1 MAEQVNPNLAA
12 EETPVSETATPE
24 TTTPETPASKGKSFL
39 QKPLDPRL
47 AYYLRIIGTL
57 FAITAAVAV
66 LLSLVNLLTK
76 PFIDAHAEEKRIAA
90 LSAVMPDA
98 QYETVT
104 QLPDG
109 IDGLLAMTR
118 ATQDGAP
125 MGYCVQ
131 VTSNGFGGAMELMV
145 GVDENGAITGVSIL
159 SHSETCKTDRHSW
172 LVEQYSGRS
181 GQVLVSNAPADDTHV
196 QAISGATVT
205 SNGVTQGV
213 NAALQ
218 AVAAYTKGGNS

>member
-1 MAEQVNPNLAA
+1 MEEQVTPELVA
-12 EETPVSETATPE
+12 EETPTSE
-24 TTTPETPASKGKSFL
+24 TTTSKAKFTL
-39 QKPLDPRL
+39 KKPLDPRL

-109 IDGLLAMTR
+109 IDGLLALTR
-118 ATQDGAP
+118 ATQNGAP
-125 MGYCVQ
+125 KGYCVQ
-131 VTSNGFGGAMELMV
+131 VTSNGFGGTMELMV

-172 LVEQYSGRS
+172 LVAQYPGHSGE
-181 GQVLVSNAPADDTHV
+181 VLVSNAPADTTHV
-196 QAISGATVT
+196 QAISGATAT
-205 SNGVTQGV
+205 SNGVTRGV

>member
-1 MAEQVNPNLAA
+1 MAEQVNPELAA
-12 EETPVSETATPE
+12 EETPTPETATPE
-24 TTTPETPASKGKSFL
+24 TTAPETTASKGKSFL
-39 QKPLDPRL
+39 QKPLDPRV
-47 AYYLRIIGTL
+47 AYYLRIIGAL
-57 FAITAAVAV
+57 FAITAAAAV

-98 QYETVT
+98 QYEAVT
-104 QLPDG
+104 QLPEG

-118 ATQDGAP
+118 ATQNGALK
-125 MGYCVQ
+125 GYCVQ

-172 LVEQYSGRS
+172 LVEQYPGHS
-181 GQVLVSNAPADDTHV
+181 GQVLVSRSSADATHV

-205 SNGVTQGV
+205 SNGVTHGV

>member
-1 MAEQVNPNLAA
+1 MAEQVNPELAV
-12 EETPVSETATPE
+12 EETPAPEATTSETAAPE
-24 TTTPETPASKGKSFL
+24 AAAPKAKSLF
-39 QKPLDPRL
+39 KKTLDPRL

-118 ATQDGAP
+118 ATQDGTLK
-125 MGYCVQ
+125 GYCVQ

-145 GVDENGAITGVSIL
+145 GVDESGAITGVSIL

-172 LVEQYSGRS
+172 LVQQYPGRS
-181 GQVLVSNAPADDTHV
+181 GQVLVSRAPADDAHI

>member
-1 MAEQVNPNLAA
+1 MEAQVTPELVA
-12 EETPVSETATPE
+12 EETPASEM
-24 TTTPETPASKGKSFL
+24 TTPETAAPKAKPALK
-39 QKPLDPRL
+39 KPLDPRV
-47 AYYLRIIGTL
+47 AYYLRIIGAL

-109 IDGLLAMTR
+109 IDGLLALTR
-118 ATQDGAP
+118 ATQNGALK
-125 MGYCVQ
+125 GYCVQ

-172 LVEQYSGRS
+172 LVAQYPGHSGE
-181 GQVLVSNAPADDTHV
+181 VLVSGAPADATHV
-196 QAISGATVT
+196 QAISGATAT
-205 SNGVTQGV
+205 SNAVTRGV
-213 NAALQ
+213 NAALA
-218 AVAAYTKGGNS
+218 AVEAYTKGGNS

>member
-1 MAEQVNPNLAA
+1 M
-12 EETPVSETATPE
+12 SEKTIVLPE
-24 TTTPETPASKGKSFL
+24 KLRAIASN
-39 QKPLDPRL
+39 
-47 AYYLRIIGTL
+47 YYVRIIGTL
-57 FAITAAVAV
+57 FVITAVVAV

-109 IDGLLAMTR
+109 IDGLLAMTK

-125 MGYCVQ
+125 RGYCVQ

-159 SHSETCKTDRHSW
+159 SHSETCKTDRHGW
-172 LVEQYSGRS
+172 LVAQYPGHSGE
-181 GQVLVSNAPADDTHV
+181 VLVSGAPADATHV
-196 QAISGATVT
+196 QAIAGATVT
-205 SNGVTQGV
+205 SNGVTRGV

-218 AVAAYTKGGNS
+218 AVAAYTEGGNS